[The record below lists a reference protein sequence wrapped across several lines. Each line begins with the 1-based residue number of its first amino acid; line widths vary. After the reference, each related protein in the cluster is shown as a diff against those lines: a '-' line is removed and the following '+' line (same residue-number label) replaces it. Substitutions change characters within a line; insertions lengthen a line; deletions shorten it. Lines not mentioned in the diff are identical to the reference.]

1 MPELV
6 ADPPSLS
13 CCHLFSEPGIKT
25 SQRLD
30 PDLFCL
36 ARDAT
41 GRSASCPS
49 GRPRGS
55 DISPGDSLRDNLN
68 GNVAADLL
76 QIAQWEIFYTNYGC
90 RVGPLSDPTLRLAG
104 RLTGR

>member
-55 DISPGDSLRDNLN
+55 DITPGDSLRDNLN
-68 GNVAADLL
+68 GNVALICCRL
-76 QIAQWEIFYTNYGC
+76 HNGKFFIQIMVVRW
-90 RVGPLSDPTLRLAG
+90 G
-104 RLTGR
+104 RCPIRPSGLPGA